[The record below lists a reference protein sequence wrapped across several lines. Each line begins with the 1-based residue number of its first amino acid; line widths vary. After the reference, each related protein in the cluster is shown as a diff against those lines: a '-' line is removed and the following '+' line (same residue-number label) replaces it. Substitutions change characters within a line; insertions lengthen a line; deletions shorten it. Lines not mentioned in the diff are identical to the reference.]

1 MKKFINWCIVHG
13 GQIITALAIV
23 AATASV
29 GTTCLFESYQPEV
42 PEYVG
47 GCTNIEV
54 KNSNL

>member
-42 PEYVG
+42 PECFVSD
-47 GCTNIEV
+47 NMWADVQIL
-54 KNSNL
+54 K